1 MKVHAILRTGDLLIH
16 QMNILYMQNDSHIQ
30 AGKLALARSP
40 MRVKI
45 WPGEWK
51 TGLGKWNFV

>member
-1 MKVHAILRTGDLLIH
+1 MCDLNKIDV
-16 QMNILYMQNDSHIQ
+16 QQNVIFIISVLYMYQNVSDVHQ

-45 WPGEWK
+45 WLGKWK
-51 TGLGKWNFV
+51 TGLGE